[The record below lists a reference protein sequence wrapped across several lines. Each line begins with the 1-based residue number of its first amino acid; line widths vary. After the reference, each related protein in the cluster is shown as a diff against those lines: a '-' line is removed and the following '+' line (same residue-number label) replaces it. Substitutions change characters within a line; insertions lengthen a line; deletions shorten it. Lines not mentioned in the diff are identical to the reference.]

1 MLNFKYLQ
9 QFAFKPATNKNIK
22 PIAGLRPA
30 TLLVVGLSDNC
41 CKTTLITKMNVSND
55 IIADTSSMT
64 TRQVTEIKNQLSE
77 AIKQLSPERL
87 KVLADFAAF
96 LANAESE
103 AATQEL
109 LSISGLLE
117 RVKQNQATPKSQYI
131 NWRTVHSDV

>member
-1 MLNFKYLQ
+1 
-9 QFAFKPATNKNIK
+9 
-22 PIAGLRPA
+22 
-30 TLLVVGLSDNC
+30 
-41 CKTTLITKMNVSND
+41 MNTSND
-55 IIADTSSMT
+55 ISLIDKYSTIP
-64 TRQVTEIKNQLSE
+64 VTEIQNQLSE

-117 RVKQNQATPKSQYI
+117 RVKQNQSTPKNQYV
-131 NWRTVHSDV
+131 NWRMVRSDV